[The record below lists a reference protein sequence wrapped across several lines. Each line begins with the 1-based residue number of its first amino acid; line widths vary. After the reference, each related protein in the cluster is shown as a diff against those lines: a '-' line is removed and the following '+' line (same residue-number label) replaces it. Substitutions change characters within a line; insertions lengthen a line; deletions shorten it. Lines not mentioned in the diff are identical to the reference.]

1 MTSTLTE
8 VRETF
13 ACFGG
18 ECTVIVAGGADASLA
33 LRSARKSLLHW
44 HRQFSRFEPGSEL
57 SLLNADPRETVPV
70 SPLMRRIVEAG
81 TRAARETGGL
91 VDLTLVD
98 EIEAAGYD
106 RDRSEPILPLAAALA
121 LAPSR
126 APASANAAARW
137 ARVATDRR
145 TGTVTRQPG
154 VKLDGGGIAKGVFAD
169 EIAAGLANH
178 RAFVV
183 DCCGDMRLGG
193 TAAVAREVHVE
204 SPFDSSV
211 LHTFELDAGAVATS
225 GIGRRAWLGADGEP
239 AHHLL
244 NPSTGRPA
252 FTGVVQVT
260 ALAPT
265 AAEAEMRSK
274 AALLSGPDG
283 AGAWLPHGGL
293 VVLDGGERRL
303 VAKWA

>member
-1 MTSTLTE
+1 
-8 VRETF
+8 
-13 ACFGG
+13 
-18 ECTVIVAGGADASLA
+18 
-33 LRSARKSLLHW
+33 
-44 HRQFSRFEPGSEL
+44 
-57 SLLNADPRETVPV
+57 
-70 SPLMRRIVEAG
+70 
-81 TRAARETGGL
+81 
-91 VDLTLVD
+91 
-98 EIEAAGYD
+98 
-106 RDRSEPILPLAAALA
+106 
-121 LAPSR
+121 
-126 APASANAAARW
+126 
-137 ARVATDRR
+137 
-145 TGTVTRQPG
+145 
-154 VKLDGGGIAKGVFAD
+154 VFAD